1 MKKILFIFILFLVG
15 CGSKSSTTP
24 ETVVGLSTPAGA
36 DLISDNSSSSANLGA
51 LNYYAAFNDAGTD
64 YTKDTARSYL
74 YVDKASDAMEI
85 VDIIL
90 CIINKT
96 AQSQIPND
104 KYLAVL
110 NSNSCGNSNSNT
122 PFIVNMTME
131 TTRASN
137 SQPQNSKIMYTY
149 GDSSIRIDSVVN
161 KEPTTTNPY
170 GELTVS
176 FSDATTTN
184 DGTYEDG
191 SLKISQNGANTNL
204 EFIYQQDSRING
216 NTDWGSTPYDDE
228 YYYDYLDSYIS
239 SDGSVGAKVGYVDI
253 IDASKKL
260 TYKLNW
266 NATHIAQYD
275 YDTNDALTASSCK
288 SRTSFS
294 EQVTNYNLYD
304 TDGERID
311 ITTSVYGF
319 YTDSSNV
326 TQRAYISKRYGWFS
340 GGETGSSRPT
350 TITTRDGTQLSISY
364 DSGDSGN
371 YDSDNDGT
379 FATITGVTLS
389 DPIRFNSGTIAANN
403 VVYNDSTSSSTPYNY
418 QWLSFTGNYFY
429 GGPWVTVNGKYIRKL
444 NIKDGTQITD
454 NLGVNYI
461 LKQMSIQKT
470 PLAVASSNCSTLT
483 ANAVDNE
490 SNITSSD
497 LLLIKMCIK
506 LCINENLN
514 PLPKREKS
522 HMCIKCVL
530 RKPTTYAF

>member
-1 MKKILFIFILFLVG
+1 MKKLFLLILLSIVFLSG
-15 CGSKSSTTP
+15 CGGSESSTTP

-64 YTKDTARSYL
+64 YTKDKARSYIW
-74 YVDKASDAMEI
+74 VDEASESMRI

-110 NSNSCGNSNSNT
+110 NVNLCNNSNSNT

-137 SQPQNSKIMYTY
+137 SEPQNSKIMYTNE
-149 GDSSIRIDSVVN
+149 DASIRIDTVVN
-161 KEPTTTNPY
+161 KEPTTSNPY
-170 GELTVS
+170 GELTIA
-176 FSDATTTN
+176 FSDGTTSST
-184 DGTYEDG
+184 TYDDG
-191 SLKISQNGANTNL
+191 SLKISQDGSKTNL
-204 EFIYQQDSRING
+204 EFIYKLDYRSNG

-228 YYYDYLDSYIS
+228 HYYSYLDSYIS
-239 SDGSVGAKVGYVDI
+239 SDGSAGLAKVGYVDS

-260 TYKLNW
+260 TYKINW

-275 YDTNDALTASSCK
+275 YDTDDVLTASSCK

-294 EQVTNYNLYD
+294 EQVSNYNLYD

-311 ITTSVYGF
+311 ITTYVYGH
-319 YTDSSNV
+319 YTDASNV
-326 TQRAYISKRYGWFS
+326 RQRVWISKRSAWFS

-379 FATITGVTLS
+379 FATITGMTLS
-389 DPIRFNSGTIAANN
+389 DPIRFVSQTISGSNL
-403 VVYNDSTSSSTPYNY
+403 VYNDSTSSGTASTINWGGY
-418 QWLSFTGNYFY
+418 SGNYFW
-429 GGPWVTVNGKYIRKL
+429 GVPWVTVDSKSIRKF
-444 NIKDGTQITD
+444 NINDGTQITD

-461 LKQMSIQKT
+461 LKQMNIQKT
-470 PLAVASSNCSTLT
+470 PLTADSSNCSTLT

-490 SNITSSD
+490 SNITSKTPSNIITVD
-497 LLLIKMCIK
+497 TGWTMPTIAG
-506 LCINENLN
+506 NN
-514 PLPKREKS
+514 PKV
-522 HMCIKCVL
+522 IDGVL
-530 RKPTTYAF
+530 QF

>member
-64 YTKDTARSYL
+64 YTKDTARSSIW
-74 YVDKASDAMEI
+74 VDKASETMRI

-110 NSNSCGNSNSNT
+110 NVNLCKNSISNT
-122 PFIVNMTME
+122 PFIVNMTMQ

-137 SQPQNSKIMYTY
+137 SQPQNSKIMYTN

-161 KEPTTTNPY
+161 KEPTTSNPY
-170 GELTVS
+170 GELIAS
-176 FSDATTTN
+176 FSDGTTSST
-184 DGTYEDG
+184 TYDDG
-191 SLKISQNGANTNL
+191 SLKISQNGSNTNL
-204 EFIYQQDSRING
+204 EFIYKEDYRSEG
-216 NTDWGSTPYDDE
+216 SPDWGSTPYDDE
-228 YYYDYLDSYIS
+228 YHYSYLDSYIS
-239 SDGSVGAKVGYVDI
+239 SDGSAGLAKVGYVDI

-294 EQVTNYNLYD
+294 EQVTDYNLYD

-319 YTDSSNV
+319 YTDSSND

-364 DSGDSGN
+364 DSDDSGN

-403 VVYNDSTSSSTPYNY
+403 VVYNDSTSASTPYNY
-418 QWLSFTGNYFY
+418 QRLSFSGNYFY
-429 GGPWVTVNGKYIRKL
+429 GGTWVTVNGKSIRKV

-461 LKQMSIQKT
+461 LKQMNIKKT
-470 PLAVASSNCSTLT
+470 PLAAALSNCSTLT

-490 SNITSSD
+490 SNITSKTPSNIITVD
-497 LLLIKMCIK
+497 TGWIMPAIAG
-506 LCINENLN
+506 NN
-514 PLPKREKS
+514 PKV
-522 HMCIKCVL
+522 IDGVL
-530 RKPTTYAF
+530 QF

>member
-24 ETVVGLSTPAGA
+24 ATSETTVGLSTPAGA

-51 LNYYAAFNDAGTD
+51 LNYYAAFTDAGTD
-64 YTKDTARSYL
+64 YTKDKARSYIW
-74 YVDKASDAMEI
+74 VDKASETMRI

-110 NSNSCGNSNSNT
+110 TSNSCSNSNSNT

-131 TTRASN
+131 TSRANN
-137 SQPQNSKIMYTY
+137 SQPQNSKIMYSE
-149 GDSSIRIDSVVN
+149 DDESIRIDSVVN
-161 KEPTTTNPY
+161 KEPTTSNPY
-170 GELTVS
+170 GELTVA
-176 FSDATTTN
+176 FSDGTTSST
-184 DGTYEDG
+184 TYDDG
-191 SLKISQNGANTNL
+191 SLKISQNGSNTNL
-204 EFIYQQDSRING
+204 EFINKEDYRSRG
-216 NTDWGSTPYDDE
+216 NIDWGSTPYDDE
-228 YYYDYLDSYIS
+228 YYYRYLDSYIS
-239 SDGSVGAKVGYVDI
+239 SDGSAGLAKVGYVDI

-294 EQVTNYNLYD
+294 AQVTNYYLYD

-326 TQRAYISKRYGWFS
+326 TQRAYISKRSAWFS

-379 FATITGVTLS
+379 FATISGMTLS
-389 DPIRFNSGTIAANN
+389 DPIRFINQTISGSNL
-403 VVYNDSTSSSTPYNY
+403 VYNDSTSSGTAATINWGGYS
-418 QWLSFTGNYFY
+418 GNYFW
-429 GGPWVTVNGKYIRKL
+429 GIPWVTINQSMIDETSLRKF
-444 NIKDGTQITD
+444 NINDGTQITD

-461 LKQMSIQKT
+461 LKQMHIQKT
-470 PLAVASSNCSTLT
+470 PLAVALSNCSTLT

-490 SNITSSD
+490 SNITSKTPSNIITVD
-497 LLLIKMCIK
+497 TGWTMPAIAG
-506 LCINENLN
+506 NN
-514 PLPKREKS
+514 PKV
-522 HMCIKCVL
+522 IDGVL
-530 RKPTTYAF
+530 QF

>member
-1 MKKILFIFILFLVG
+1 MRKIFKLLFLATISIALINIAG
-15 CGSKSSTTP
+15 CKKKSSTP
-24 ETVVGLSTPAGA
+24 AAAETVVGLTTPAGA

-64 YTKDTARSYL
+64 YTKDKARSYIW
-74 YVDKASDAMEI
+74 VDEASESMRI

-110 NSNSCGNSNSNT
+110 NLNLCSDRDSNIPSM
-122 PFIVNMTME
+122 VNMTMQ
-131 TTRASN
+131 TSRASN
-137 SQPQNSKIMYTY
+137 SQPQNSKIMYTK
-149 GDSSIRIDSVVN
+149 DDASIRIDTVVN

-170 GELTVS
+170 GELTIA
-176 FSDATTTN
+176 FSDGTISSTTY
-184 DGTYEDG
+184 DDG
-191 SLKISQNGANTNL
+191 SLKISQNGSKTNL
-204 EFIYQQDSRING
+204 EFIMKIDYRSEG
-216 NTDWGSTPYDDE
+216 NIDWGSTPYDDE
-228 YYYDYLDSYIS
+228 HYYSYLDSYIS
-239 SDGSVGAKVGYVDI
+239 SDGSAGLAKVGYVDS

-266 NATHIAQYD
+266 NSTHIAQYD

-288 SRTSFS
+288 SRASFS

-340 GGETGSSRPT
+340 GGETGSNLPT

-379 FATITGVTLS
+379 FATITGITLS

-403 VVYNDSTSSSTPYNY
+403 VVYNDGTSASTPYNY

-429 GGPWVTVNGKYIRKL
+429 GSPWVTVNGKSIRKV

-461 LKQMSIQKT
+461 LKQMNIQKT
-470 PLAVASSNCSTLT
+470 PLTAASSNCSTLT
-483 ANAVDNE
+483 ANAVDSE
-490 SNITSSD
+490 SNITSKTPSNIITVD
-497 LLLIKMCIK
+497 TGWTMPVIAG
-506 LCINENLN
+506 NN
-514 PLPKREKS
+514 PKV
-522 HMCIKCVL
+522 IDGIVQ
-530 RKPTTYAF
+530 F

>member
-51 LNYYAAFNDAGTD
+51 LNYYAAFTDAGTD

-74 YVDKASDAMEI
+74 YVDKASDSMEI

-110 NSNSCGNSNSNT
+110 NVNLCSNTNSNS
-122 PFIVNMTME
+122 PFIVNMTMQ
-131 TTRASN
+131 TSRASN
-137 SQPQNSKIMYTY
+137 SQPQNSKIMYTK
-149 GDSSIRIDSVVN
+149 GDDSMRIDTIVN
-161 KEPTTTNPY
+161 KEPTTSNPY
-170 GELTVS
+170 GELTVA
-176 FSDATTTN
+176 FSDGTISSTTY
-184 DGTYEDG
+184 DDG
-191 SLKISQNGANTNL
+191 SLKISQNGSNTNL
-204 EFIYQQDSRING
+204 EFIYKVDYRSKG
-216 NTDWGSTPYDDE
+216 NADWGSTPYDDE
-228 YYYDYLDSYIS
+228 YHYRYLDSYIS
-239 SDGSVGAKVGYVDI
+239 SDGSAGLAKVGYVDI

-275 YDTNDALTASSCK
+275 YDTNDALSASSCK

-294 EQVTNYNLYD
+294 EQVSNYNLYD

-311 ITTSVYGF
+311 ITTYVYGY
-319 YTDSSNV
+319 YTDASNV
-326 TQRAYISKRYGWFS
+326 TQRAYISKRSAWFS

-350 TITTRDGTQLSISY
+350 TITTSDGTQLSISY

-389 DPIRFNSGTIAANN
+389 EPIRFNSGTIAANN

-418 QWLSFTGNYFY
+418 QWLSFSGNYFY
-429 GGPWVTVNGKYIRKL
+429 GGPWVTVNGKSIRKV

-461 LKQMSIQKT
+461 LKQMHIQKT
-470 PLAVASSNCSTLT
+470 PLATAPSNCSTLT

-490 SNITSSD
+490 SNITSKTPSNIITVD
-497 LLLIKMCIK
+497 TGWTMPAIAG
-506 LCINENLN
+506 NN
-514 PLPKREKS
+514 PKV
-522 HMCIKCVL
+522 IDGVL
-530 RKPTTYAF
+530 QF

>member
-1 MKKILFIFILFLVG
+1 MKKILLIFILFLVG

-36 DLISDNSSSSANLGA
+36 DLILDNSSSSANLGA
-51 LNYYAAFNDAGTD
+51 LNYYAAFTDAGTD
-64 YTKDTARSYL
+64 YTKDKARSYIW
-74 YVDKASDAMEI
+74 VDEASESMLI
-85 VDIIL
+85 VDILL

-110 NSNSCGNSNSNT
+110 NVNLCSNTNSNS

-131 TTRASN
+131 TTRANN
-137 SQPQNSKIMYTY
+137 SQPQNSKIMYTK
-149 GDSSIRIDSVVN
+149 DDASIRIDSVVN
-161 KEPTTTNPY
+161 KEPTTSNPY
-170 GELTVS
+170 GELTIA
-176 FSDATTTN
+176 FSDGTTSST
-184 DGTYEDG
+184 TYDDG
-191 SLKISQNGANTNL
+191 SLKISQNGSNTNL
-204 EFIYQQDSRING
+204 EFIYKVDYRSKG
-216 NTDWGSTPYDDE
+216 NADWGSTPYDDE
-228 YYYDYLDSYIS
+228 YHYRYLDSYIS
-239 SDGSVGAKVGYVDI
+239 SDGSAGLAKVGYVDI

-275 YDTNDALTASSCK
+275 YDTNDALSASSCK
-288 SRTSFS
+288 SRTLFS
-294 EQVTNYNLYD
+294 EQVSVYNLYD

-326 TQRAYISKRYGWFS
+326 TQRAYISKRSAWFS
-340 GGETGSSRPT
+340 GGETGSSRPA
-350 TITTRDGTQLSISY
+350 TITTGDGTQLSISY
-364 DSGDSGN
+364 DSDDSGN

-379 FATITGVTLS
+379 FATITGITLS

-418 QWLSFTGNYFY
+418 QWLSFNGDYFY
-429 GGPWVTVNGKYIRKL
+429 GGPWVTVNGKSIRKV

-461 LKQMSIQKT
+461 LKQIKIRKT
-470 PLAVASSNCSTLT
+470 PLAAALSNCSTLT

-490 SNITSSD
+490 SNITSKTPSNIITVD
-497 LLLIKMCIK
+497 TGWTMPAIAG
-506 LCINENLN
+506 NN
-514 PLPKREKS
+514 PKV
-522 HMCIKCVL
+522 IDGVL
-530 RKPTTYAF
+530 QF

>member
-1 MKKILFIFILFLVG
+1 VKKILFIFILFLVG

-51 LNYYAAFNDAGTD
+51 LNYYAAFTDAGTD

-74 YVDKASDAMEI
+74 YVDKASDSMEI

-110 NSNSCGNSNSNT
+110 NLDLCNNSNNFNT
-122 PFIVNMTME
+122 PTMVNMTME

-137 SQPQNSKIMYTY
+137 SQPQNSKIMYTK
-149 GDSSIRIDSVVN
+149 GDDSMRIDTIVN
-161 KEPTTTNPY
+161 KEPTTSNPY
-170 GELTVS
+170 GELTVA
-176 FSDATTTN
+176 FSDGTISSTTY
-184 DGTYEDG
+184 DDG
-191 SLKISQNGANTNL
+191 SLKISQNGSNTNL
-204 EFIYQQDSRING
+204 EFIYKLDYRSNG

-228 YYYDYLDSYIS
+228 HYYSYLDSYIS
-239 SDGSVGAKVGYVDI
+239 SDGSAGLAKVGYVDS

-275 YDTNDALTASSCK
+275 YDTNDALSASSCK

-294 EQVTNYNLYD
+294 EQVRNYNLYD

-311 ITTSVYGF
+311 ITTYVYGY
-319 YTDSSNV
+319 YTDASNV
-326 TQRAYISKRYGWFS
+326 RQRIYISKRYGWFS

-379 FATITGVTLS
+379 FATITGMTLS
-389 DPIRFNSGTIAANN
+389 DPIRFINQTISGSNL
-403 VVYNDSTSSSTPYNY
+403 VYNDSTSSGTASTINWGGY
-418 QWLSFTGNYFY
+418 SGNYFW
-429 GGPWVTVNGKYIRKL
+429 GIPVVTINQAMIDETSLRKF
-444 NIKDGTQITD
+444 NINDGTQITD
-454 NLGVNYI
+454 TLGVNYI
-461 LKQMSIQKT
+461 LKQMHIQKT

-490 SNITSSD
+490 SNITSKTPSNIITVD
-497 LLLIKMCIK
+497 TGWAMPAIAG
-506 LCINENLN
+506 NN
-514 PLPKREKS
+514 PKV
-522 HMCIKCVL
+522 IDGVL
-530 RKPTTYAF
+530 QF